1 MLQTSTVKFLKELQ
15 KNNNKPWFDVNR
27 KAYETAKADFVAFV
41 QTVIDKHSKKDLSI
55 AHLMAKD
62 CIFRINRDVR
72 FSKDKSP
79 YKNNM
84 GAYMNKDGKKAMT
97 AGYYFH
103 MEPGASFGGGGLY
116 MAPPEQLKNVRQEI
130 DYNWKE
136 FQKIINNKKFKE
148 VFGDLSTEG
157 DIKLSRPPKGYEA
170 DNPAIEY
177 IKLKSW
183 IGVQSFSDADL
194 TSKDLVKKV
203 CINFEALQPLLLF
216 LNEGLHAGE

>member
-1 MLQTSTVKFLKELQ
+1 MLQTSTLKFLKELQ
-15 KNNNKPWFDVNR
+15 KNNNKPWFDANR
-27 KAYETAKADFVAFV
+27 KAYEAAKADFSGFV
-41 QTVIDKHSKKDLSI
+41 QTIIDKHGKHDPSI
-55 AHLMAKD
+55 AHLAAKD
-62 CIFRINRDVR
+62 CTFRINRDVR

-84 GAYMNKDGKKAMT
+84 GAYMSKDGKKGFA

-103 MEPGASFGGGGLY
+103 MQPGESFCGGGLY
-116 MAPPEQLKNVRQEI
+116 MPPPELLKNVRQEI

-136 FQKIINNKKFKE
+136 FYKIINSKKFKA

-157 DIKLSRPPKGYEA
+157 DMKLSRPPKGYEA

-183 IGVQSFSDADL
+183 VGTQAFSDADL

-203 CINFEALQPLLLF
+203 TANFETLQPLIAF

>member
-1 MLQTSTVKFLKELQ
+1 MLQTSTLKFLKDLQ
-15 KNNNKPWFDVNR
+15 KNNNKPWFDANR
-27 KAYETAKADFVAFV
+27 KAYEAAKADYLSFV
-41 QTVIDKHSKKDLSI
+41 QAVIEKHSKKDPSI
-55 AHLMAKD
+55 AHLAAKD

-79 YKNNM
+79 YKTNM
-84 GAYMNKDGKKAMT
+84 GAYMTKDGKKSFS

-103 MEPGASFGGGGLY
+103 MEPGGSFAGGGLY
-116 MAPPEQLKNVRQEI
+116 MPPPELLKNVRQEI

-136 FQKIINNKKFKE
+136 FYKIINSKKFKT

-157 DIKLSRPPKGYEA
+157 DMKLSRPPKGYEA

-183 IGVQSFSDADL
+183 VGTQAFSDADL

-203 CINFEALQPLLLF
+203 CANFETLQPLIVF

>member
-1 MLQTSTVKFLKELQ
+1 MLQTSTLKFLKELQ
-15 KNNNKPWFDVNR
+15 KNNNKPWFDANR
-27 KAYETAKADFVAFV
+27 KAYEAAKADFSGFV
-41 QTVIDKHSKKDLSI
+41 QTIIDKYGKHDPSI
-55 AHLMAKD
+55 AHLAAKD
-62 CIFRINRDVR
+62 CMFRINRDVR

-84 GAYMNKDGKKAMT
+84 GASISKDGKKGFA

-103 MEPGASFGGGGLY
+103 MQPGGSFAGGGLY
-116 MAPPEQLKNVRQEI
+116 MPPPEFLKNIRQEI

-136 FQKIINNKKFKE
+136 FYKIINSKKFKA

-157 DIKLSRPPKGYEA
+157 EMKLSRPPKGYEA

-183 IGVQSFSDADL
+183 VGTQGFSDADL
-194 TSKDLVKKV
+194 TSKDLIKKV
-203 CINFEALQPLLLF
+203 TTNFETLQPLIAF